1 MISPSDT
8 TSRLSTWRQ
17 FGLLTFVAGILF
29 SQLSQLNART
39 RLNAAIACLVTSI
52 VAAGCGGAL
61 QEVRDVDTVGSVVDT
76 TIRQLMA
83 EHAIPGMAVAVIADG
98 KPHFFDYGVAS
109 KSEGAPVDDD
119 TLFEVGSLSK
129 TFTATL
135 AGYAQAR
142 GTLSLSE
149 PASAHWPALH
159 GTAFDRIS
167 MVQLGTYSAGGLPLQ
182 FPAEADNPE
191 SMLGYFRH
199 WDPSYPPGSRRLYSN
214 PSLGLFGYLAA
225 RSLGGSFA
233 DLMQNTLLPQL
244 GLNDTY
250 IQIPSNEMA
259 HYAQGYTKT
268 DAPTRVTPGALD
280 AETYGIKTTTHDL
293 VQFVTA
299 AMQPDSR
306 DDPWRRA
313 IETTQTGYYRVNGMT
328 QGLGWEIYPR
338 PFTENALIEGNSDA
352 MASQS
357 QPIDWLDTPSPPDAS
372 ALFNKTGSTNG
383 FGSYVAYIPQKRL
396 AVILLANKNYP
407 NSARVDAAYRILK
420 SVGHVAE

>member
-1 MISPSDT
+1 MAVVIALRN
-8 TSRLSTWRQ
+8 SRTK
-17 FGLLTFVAGILF
+17 
-29 SQLSQLNART
+29 
-39 RLNAAIACLVTSI
+39 LNAALACLMISI
-52 VAAGCGGAL
+52 VAAGCSGAV
-61 QEVRDVDTVGSVVDT
+61 QEVRQVDPVGSVVDT

-83 EHAIPGMAVAVIADG
+83 EQGIPGMAVAVVVDG
-98 KPHFFDYGVAS
+98 EPHYFNYGVAS
-109 KSEGAPVDDD
+109 KSEDAPVDAD

-142 GTLSLSE
+142 GALSLSE
-149 PASAHWPALH
+149 PASDHLPALH

-167 MVQLGTYSAGGLPLQ
+167 MLQLGTYSAGGLPLQ
-182 FPAEADNPE
+182 FPAEADNPQ
-191 SMLGYFRH
+191 SMLDYFRH

-225 RSLGGSFA
+225 RSLGGSFT

-244 GLNDTY
+244 GLNHTH
-250 IQIPSNEMA
+250 IHVPSDRMA
-259 HYAQGYTKT
+259 DYAQGYTKT

-293 VQFVTA
+293 VQFVTT
-299 AMQPDSR
+299 AMQPDGR

-313 IETTQTGYYRVNGMT
+313 IATTQTGYYRVNGMT

-338 PFTENALIEGNSDA
+338 PFTETALIAGNSDA
-352 MASQS
+352 MASQP
-357 QPIDWLDTPSPPDAS
+357 QPIEWLGAPSPPDPS
-372 ALFNKTGSTNG
+372 ALFNKTGSTSG
-383 FGSYVAYIPQKRL
+383 FGSYVAYIPRERL

-407 NSARVDAAYRILK
+407 NAARVDAAYRILK
-420 SVGHVAE
+420 SVGDVAE

>member
-1 MISPSDT
+1 M
-8 TSRLSTWRQ
+8 RN
-17 FGLLTFVAGILF
+17 LT
-29 SQLSQLNART
+29 T
-39 RLNAAIACLVTSI
+39 RLTVALACIAILI
-52 VAAGCGGAL
+52 VAVGCSSAVR
-61 QEVRDVDTVGSVVDT
+61 EVREVDLVGSVVDT
-76 TIRQLMA
+76 TIRQLMT
-83 EHAIPGMAVAVIADG
+83 EQAIPGMAVAVIVDG
-98 KPHFFDYGVAS
+98 KPHYFDYGVAS
-109 KSEGAPVDDD
+109 KSEGAPVDVD

-149 PASAHWPALH
+149 PASDHLPALH

-167 MVQLGTYSAGGLPLQ
+167 MLQLGTYAAGGLPLQ

-191 SMLGYFRH
+191 SMLDYFRH
-199 WDPSYPPGSRRLYSN
+199 WEPSYPPGSRRLYSN

-225 RSLGGSFA
+225 RSLGESFA
-233 DLMQNTLLPQL
+233 DLVQNTLLPRL

-299 AMQPDSR
+299 AMQPDGR
-306 DDPWRRA
+306 DEPWRRA
-313 IETTQTGYYRVNGMT
+313 IAATQTGYYRVDGMT

-338 PFTENALIEGNSDA
+338 PFTETSLIAGNSDA
-352 MASQS
+352 MASQPQS
-357 QPIDWLDTPSPPDAS
+357 IEWLDPPSPPDPS

-407 NSARVDAAYRILK
+407 NSARVDAAYQILN

>member
-1 MISPSDT
+1 MTSPSDT
-8 TSRLSTWRQ
+8 TSRLSTWRP
-17 FGLLTFVAGILF
+17 FGLLEFVAGILF
-29 SQLSQLNART
+29 SHHGRLNAST
-39 RLNAAIACLVTSI
+39 RLNAALACLVI
-52 VAAGCGGAL
+52 VAAGCSGAV
-61 QEVRDVDTVGSVVDT
+61 QEVRDVDPVGSAVDP

-83 EHAIPGMAVAVIADG
+83 EHAIPGMAVAVIVDG

-109 KSEGAPVDDD
+109 KSEDAPVDDH

-142 GTLSLSE
+142 GTFSLSE
-149 PASAHWPALH
+149 PASTHWPALH

-167 MVQLGTYSAGGLPLQ
+167 MLQLGTYSAGGLPLQ
-182 FPAEADNPE
+182 FPAEADPAE
-191 SMLGYFRH
+191 SMLDYFRR

-244 GLNDTY
+244 GLDDTY
-250 IQIPSNEMA
+250 LQIPSNEMG

-299 AMQPDSR
+299 AMQPEGR

-313 IETTQTGYYRVNGMT
+313 IATTQTGYYRANGMT

-338 PFTENALIEGNSDA
+338 PITETALIAGNSDA
-352 MASQS
+352 MASQP
-357 QPIDWLDTPSPPDAS
+357 QPIEWLDTPSPPDPT

-383 FGSYVAYIPQKRL
+383 FGSYVAYIPQKQL

-407 NSARVDAAYRILK
+407 NSARVDAAYRILD